1 VNREVRLAG
10 PRDMPAVYALRHEV
24 FVIGQ
29 DVPADLER
37 DELDDIVDH
46 GVAFVDGVVVGT
58 GRLLPPDRP
67 DEPGKAATIGRM
79 AVAGAERGRGTGAAV
94 LALLEETARTRGWP
108 VVELHAQVHA
118 EAFYRRAGYAAYGE
132 VYLEAGIE
140 HVSMRKVLPDGLNP
154 PPA

>member
-1 VNREVRLAG
+1 
-10 PRDMPAVYALRHEV
+10 
-24 FVIGQ
+24 
-29 DVPADLER
+29 
-37 DELDDIVDH
+37 
-46 GVAFVDGVVVGT
+46 
-58 GRLLPPDRP
+58 
-67 DEPGKAATIGRM
+67 M

-140 HVSMRKVLPDGLNP
+140 HVSMRKALVDGLDP